1 MRKGIQQGG
10 SIVRNRTE
18 RQFPRKAVRRAYVEY
33 SKAGTRLSRLFRPE
47 VLRGPMVDIGRNGVQ
62 FRATEALAEGETL
75 YMTLRFPDVRE
86 AVKVKAL
93 VRWVREEKKV
103 GIENYTHLI
112 GVEFEEFTPRGWDL
126 IASAMKD

>member
-1 MRKGIQQGG
+1 
-10 SIVRNRTE
+10 
-18 RQFPRKAVRRAYVEY
+18 
-33 SKAGTRLSRLFRPE
+33 
-47 VLRGPMVDIGRNGVQ
+47 MVDIGRNGVQ